1 MTESTKKRRIGLQ
14 ATIFGLMAFIAA
26 CAFIIWGATAEYRRV
41 AAERAAARAK
51 WAGKEA
57 ELQGAVGL
65 AQSDFARATDRV
77 GWSRRMAGK
86 GYVSATQV
94 TAEVS
99 NYESTKVEFDR
110 LNREYELMKGD

>member
-1 MTESTKKRRIGLQ
+1 MTESTKKRRTGLQ

-26 CAFIIWGATAEYRRV
+26 CALIIWGATAEYRRV

-57 ELQGAVGL
+57 ELERAVRL
-65 AQSDFARATDRV
+65 AQLDVVRAIHRA

-86 GYVSATQV
+86 GYVSASQV
-94 TAEVS
+94 TAEGV
-99 NYESTKVEFDR
+99 NYESTKIEFDR
-110 LNREYELMKGD
+110 LNREYELVKGD